1 MDTSVHLQN
10 FFLYF
15 YGMCF
20 NLLGALAVCVYKKQ
34 TFLSIFDHQTKVT
47 LFLVLNNA
55 LQGILSSFFYKF
67 ADTILKKYSSTIA
80 TIFTAIMS
88 WAMFGHHLTANFLIG
103 VSIVF
108 VSMHQFF
115 TFGDKAVAGQ
125 KVPVHQADRP
135 ITPGMVYSPSMDH
148 IRVSDEKDVVVGD
161 HGRALLL
168 PR

>member
-1 MDTSVHLQN
+1 
-10 FFLYF
+10 
-15 YGMCF
+15 MCHVPAF
-20 NLLGALAVCVYKKQ
+20 TPGVCRVVAV
-34 TFLSIFDHQTKVT
+34 
-47 LFLVLNNA
+47 

-88 WAMFGHHLTANFLIG
+88 WAMFGHQLTANFLIG

-115 TFGDKAVAGQ
+115 TFGDKAGKQA
-125 KVPVHQADRP
+125 VPQPASRP
-135 ITPGMVYSPSMDH
+135 TTPGIVYSPSMDH
-148 IRVSDEKDVVVGD
+148 IRVSDENGVVVGD

>member
-1 MDTSVHLQN
+1 MMLHHNLSRICGAMLPDSSNQSFALTMPVA
-10 FFLYF
+10 LYA
-15 YGMCF
+15 
-20 NLLGALAVCVYKKQ
+20 ALIVCVCCC
-34 TFLSIFDHQTKVT
+34 SV
-47 LFLVLNNA
+47 
-55 LQGILSSFFYKF
+55 LQGLLSSFFYKF

-88 WAMFGHHLTANFLIG
+88 WTMFGHQLTINFLIG

-115 TFGDKAVAGQ
+115 SFGDKVVAGQ
-125 KVPVHQADRP
+125 KVPVHQADTP
-135 ITPGMVYSPSMDH
+135 ITPVMVYSPSLDH
-148 IRVSDEKDVVVGD
+148 IRVSDENGVVVGD

>member
-1 MDTSVHLQN
+1 MRQPSHGCRIAACLYALHWGQHYLQEIQHQGWR
-10 FFLYF
+10 LAWHDPSA
-15 YGMCF
+15 
-20 NLLGALAVCVYKKQ
+20 ALPLCYLAAVAV
-34 TFLSIFDHQTKVT
+34 
-47 LFLVLNNA
+47 

-88 WAMFGHHLTANFLIG
+88 WAMFGHQLTVNFLIG

-115 TFGDKAVAGQ
+115 TFGDKSQPAAGA
-125 KVPVHQADRP
+125 KAHVPSRP
-135 ITPGMVYSPSMDH
+135 AGMIYSPSMDH
-148 IRVSDEKDVVVGD
+148 IRVSDENGVA
-161 HGRALLL
+161 ALAEQDEKAMLL